1 GRGRAEHVAENRARP
16 LLRRQDLKPLPE
28 GEPHALAQLGGPRRI
43 EPRPRRARAGLEPLD
58 VVSLLPEPGG
68 GLPWSPEVLGKDAPA
83 AGPQRVQRCVGHD
96 PVHPGAKARPAVVA
110 LETAPRF
117 EPGLL
122 EHVLGIMK
130 GAQHAVAEQ
139 CQLGGERLDQPP
151 ESLFAAARRGPDQ
164 GGLVRAAVSVP
175 PMSSPAGERLYHGRA
190 KPRGRARR
198 WRRHRMKLYTHLLF
212 GGNCEEAFRYYEK
225 HLDGRITMIMRVKE
239 LPPGTP
245 PPPGPPDAVIHARMN
260 VAGTELIANDV
271 PPAQFEPMRS
281 AYVYLSVDSDAV
293 ADRIYAAL
301 SNGGKVGI
309 PMSGTFFA
317 SRFAQLRDR
326 FGTLWTIIHEAAR

>member
-1 GRGRAEHVAENRARP
+1 
-16 LLRRQDLKPLPE
+16 
-28 GEPHALAQLGGPRRI
+28 
-43 EPRPRRARAGLEPLD
+43 
-58 VVSLLPEPGG
+58 
-68 GLPWSPEVLGKDAPA
+68 
-83 AGPQRVQRCVGHD
+83 
-96 PVHPGAKARPAVVA
+96 
-110 LETAPRF
+110 
-117 EPGLL
+117 
-122 EHVLGIMK
+122 
-130 GAQHAVAEQ
+130 
-139 CQLGGERLDQPP
+139 
-151 ESLFAAARRGPDQ
+151 
-164 GGLVRAAVSVP
+164 
-175 PMSSPAGERLYHGRA
+175 
-190 KPRGRARR
+190 
-198 WRRHRMKLYTHLLF
+198 MKLYTHLLF

-245 PPPGPPDAVIHARMN
+245 APPGPPDAVIHARMN